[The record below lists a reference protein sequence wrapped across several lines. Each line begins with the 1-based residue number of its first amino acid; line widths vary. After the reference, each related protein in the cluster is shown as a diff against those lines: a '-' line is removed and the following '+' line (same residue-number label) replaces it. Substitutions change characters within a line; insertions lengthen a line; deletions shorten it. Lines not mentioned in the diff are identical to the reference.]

1 VMNIPYGKHYTD
13 KADLEAVIDVLQ
25 GGMLTQGPL
34 VPKFEVECAA
44 FVGSQYAIA
53 VSNATSGL
61 HLACLALDIGPGSM
75 VWTSAITFV
84 ASANCAIYCGSEI
97 DFVDIDFNTVN
108 ICPRALAKKLWQAKK
123 TGGLPD
129 LLVVVHMA
137 GLSADM
143 VAIKALSEEFGF
155 AVIEDASHAFGGS
168 FKSGKIGAC
177 DYSDLAV
184 FSFHPVKMITT
195 AEGGIITTNDEK
207 LAKKIAMLR
216 SHGIVRGADMPEP
229 SDGDWHY
236 QQTDMGFNFRMPDLL
251 AALGLS
257 QLKKIDDFLLTRRAI
272 ASRYDELLSDFSL
285 IKPDISHVE
294 MCSWHL
300 YIVRIDGNL
309 TQHKHAEIYRA
320 LHQQGVKVGLHYM
333 PVYRHPFYRQR
344 GCAQDQ
350 CPIAEQYYTTAF
362 SLPIFYDLEPFDQQQ
377 VVEKLRMVI

>member
-1 VMNIPYGKHYTD
+1 MNIPYGRHHID
-13 KADLEAVIDVLQ
+13 KADMEAVIDVLQ
-25 GGMLTQGPL
+25 RGMLTQGPL
-34 VPKFEVECAA
+34 VPKFEVECAN
-44 FVGSQYAIA
+44 FVGARHAVA

-61 HLACLALDIGPGSM
+61 HLACLALDVGPGSV

-84 ASANCAIYCGSEI
+84 ASANCAIYCGAEI

-108 ICPRALAKKLWQAKK
+108 ICPKALAEKLPQAKK
-123 TGGLPD
+123 TDSLPD
-129 LLVVVHMA
+129 LLFVVHMA

-143 VAIKALSEEFGF
+143 VAISALSKEFGF
-155 AVIEDASHAFGGS
+155 AIIEDASHAFGGS
-168 FKSGKIGAC
+168 FESRKIGAC
-177 DYSDLAV
+177 HYSDLAV

-195 AEGGIITTNDEK
+195 AEGGIVTTNNK
-207 LAKKIAMLR
+207 RLANKVAMLR
-216 SHGIVRGADMPEP
+216 SHGIVRGTDMPEP

-236 QQTDMGFNFRMPDLL
+236 QQTDMGYNFRMPDLL

-257 QLKKIDDFLLTRRAI
+257 QLKKIDDFLSARRAI
-272 ASRYDELLSDFSL
+272 ASRYDELLSDLPL
-285 IKPDISHVE
+285 IKPDILDVE

-300 YIVRIDGNL
+300 YIVRLRGTL
-309 TQHKHAEIYRA
+309 TRGKHAEIYRA

-350 CPIAEQYYTTAF
+350 CPIAEQYYAAAF
-362 SLPIFYDLEPFDQQQ
+362 SLPIFYDLTSLDQHR